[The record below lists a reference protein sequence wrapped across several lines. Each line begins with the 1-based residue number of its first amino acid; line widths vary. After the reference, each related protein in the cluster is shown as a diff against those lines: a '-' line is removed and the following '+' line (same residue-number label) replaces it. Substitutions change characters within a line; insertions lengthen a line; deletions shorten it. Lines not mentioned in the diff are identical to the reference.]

1 MRFNE
6 TQMLAV
12 CVCVCQASKSVG
24 SASVTV
30 YVAAR
35 LYICKSEYVAH
46 TCASPSVSKRSFST
60 AHRKERGMCHIETI
74 N

>member
-1 MRFNE
+1 
-6 TQMLAV
+6 MLAV
-12 CVCVCQASKSVG
+12 CVCEASKSVG

-30 YVAAR
+30 CVAVR
-35 LYICKSEYVAH
+35 LFICKSEYVAH
-46 TCASPSVSKRSFST
+46 TCGSPSVSKCSFST